1 MPNIATVLKDEV
13 VRLARKEVKRE
24 VFALRTQVVAQRRSL
39 AALKKQMAEVQR
51 LAKEVARAARL
62 AKPASTS
69 PSRPGRFS
77 AKGLR
82 VLRARLGLSAP
93 AFGRLIGVSAQ
104 SVYNWETELSRP
116 RDAMLVTLQQL
127 RSLNKREAAKRLASL
142 PD

>member
-1 MPNIATVLKDEV
+1 MPNIATVLKDEI

-24 VFALRTQVVAQRRSL
+24 VVALRTQIVAQRRSL
-39 AALKKQMAEVQR
+39 AAFKKQLSDVQR
-51 LAKEVARAARL
+51 LAKEGARAARS
-62 AKPASTS
+62 AKPASTA

-82 VLRARLGLSAP
+82 ALRTRLGLTAP

-116 RDAMLVTLQQL
+116 REAMLVTLRQL
-127 RSLNKREAAKRLASL
+127 RSLNKRDAAKRLASL
-142 PD
+142 SD